1 MKKILI
7 ILTLVF
13 VVAVPAYAA
22 VEKAETGNFGAQVK
36 TFMNRVFQ
44 GENEEIK
51 DIGNAAPSAQL
62 QQRRVENNTTNTEA
76 SPETSSG
83 AIRER
88 SLDREVTL
96 PYCESADIDK
106 HYTLASEYV
115 EESVSSQYSVS
126 MESHRQVGPCNQGNI
141 AWTAFDIVD
150 EENNIVGEAIVNGDT
165 EEVSFVNIDDVNSLT
180 NPSNTRSDE
189 AKNTGIGNRVKSFID
204 RTILNKNTTSSL
216 RGPVGPGEFSPA
228 DKAQVPEEV
237 REMLNQKR
245 EEVRNRIQENYEEVQ
260 SIRAEVRERVEN
272 KKVEIAER
280 LQQIRNEQKKEI
292 AQRVY
297 KNLFDV
303 REKVLERFNKTL
315 DRLNIV
321 LTNINTRADKIEA
334 DGSNVDDVREIVQN
348 ATHQIEETRDAV
360 KEILAKEYDVTITTE
375 EELGQNFTNFRN
387 ELKNDLENVRSMVRN
402 ANELTRSAAERLAQ
416 VIGSE

>member
-13 VVAVPAYAA
+13 VVAAPAYAA
-22 VEKAETGNFGAQVK
+22 VKETEVGSFGAEVSN
-36 TFMNRVFQ
+36 FIDRVFQ
-44 GENEEIK
+44 GESKEIK
-51 DIGNAAPSAQL
+51 NLETDAVPSDDL
-62 QQRRVENNTTNTEA
+62 QQRRVGTNTTNTKAVPRGSNNE
-76 SPETSSG
+76 SS
-83 AIRER
+83 
-88 SLDREVTL
+88 DREITL

-106 HYTLASEYV
+106 HYTLANEYI
-115 EESVSSQYSVS
+115 EESVSSKYSVN

-141 AWTAFDIVD
+141 AWTAFDVVD
-150 EENNIVGEAIVNGDT
+150 EENNVVGEVVVNGDT
-165 EEVSFVNIDDVNSLT
+165 EEVSFNT
-180 NPSNTRSDE
+180 NMGNTTSSASVELDSTNKTE
-189 AKNTGIGNRVKSFID
+189 SKEGNKVRDFIN
-204 RTILNKNTTSSL
+204 RTILKRNTTSSL
-216 RGPVGPGEFSPA
+216 EGPVGPQEFSPA
-228 DKAQVPEEV
+228 DEAQVPEEV

-260 SIRAEVRERVEN
+260 NIRAEVKERIEN
-272 KKVEIAER
+272 KKAEIAER

-297 KNLFDV
+297 ENLFGV
-303 REKVLERFNKTL
+303 KERVLERFNKDL

-334 DGSNVDDVREIVQN
+334 DGNNVDDTRTAVQDAIN
-348 ATHQIEETRDAV
+348 QIEEARNSV
-360 KEILAKEYDVTITTE
+360 KGTLAKEYDVTITNE
-375 EELGQNFTNFRN
+375 EELRQNFTNFRN

-402 ANELTRSAAERLAQ
+402 ANESTRSAAERLTQ